1 MRQKSIGEVLRT
13 AREGRGW
20 TFVDLQRITKIQAK
34 YLQALEYND
43 FDFIANSDDVHS
55 ILRVYAEALE
65 LDADV
70 LLDAYETNSLVKYY
84 EDGEEE
90 LRSSELKRSY
100 KVRKR
105 KKNSYLPLIYLLLAT
120 GLIIIFVTYIV
131 HSRLQNRASIMPTTT
146 SYSIVEQSVS
156 EASSGTET
164 SSTEQAQSNSTSST
178 EQAQSNSTSSSSS
191 ATENVTISGS
201 GSNIVATL
209 KTVTYPVEVTV
220 TAKNTTSWIS
230 LSDTLLEGGVTLTPD
245 NPTVTTTIEEGV
257 TSTTLVLGVV
267 KGVEVTVGGQ
277 KLDLSALTAD
287 TGAVTL
293 NFE

>member
-43 FDFIANSDDVHS
+43 FDFIANSDDVQS
-55 ILRVYAEALE
+55 ILKAYAEALE

-131 HSRLQNRASIMPTTT
+131 HSRLQNRASITPTTT

-164 SSTEQAQSNSTSST
+164 SSTEQAQSNSTSS
-178 EQAQSNSTSSSSS
+178 SSS
-191 ATENVTISGS
+191 ATENVTISGL

-267 KGVEVTVGGQ
+267 KGVEVTVGGK

-287 TGAVTL
+287 TGSITI
-293 NFE
+293 NFEQ

>member
-43 FDFIANSDDVHS
+43 FDFIANSDDVQS
-55 ILRVYAEALE
+55 ILKAYAEALE

-131 HSRLQNRASIMPTTT
+131 HSRLQNRASITPTTT

-164 SSTEQAQSNSTSST
+164 SSTEQAQSNSTSS
-178 EQAQSNSTSSSSS
+178 SSS
-191 ATENVTISGS
+191 ATENVTVSGS

-257 TSTTLVLGVV
+257 TSTTLILGVV
-267 KGVEVTVGGQ
+267 KGVEVSVGGQ
-277 KLDLSALTAD
+277 KLELSALTAD
-287 TGAVTL
+287 TGSITI
-293 NFE
+293 NFEQ

>member
-55 ILRVYAEALE
+55 ILKAYAEALE

-131 HSRLQNRASIMPTTT
+131 HSRLQNRASITPTTT

-156 EASSGTET
+156 EASS
-164 SSTEQAQSNSTSST
+164 STETSST

-267 KGVEVTVGGQ
+267 KGVEVSVGGQ
-277 KLDLSALTAD
+277 KLDISALTAD

>member
-55 ILRVYAEALE
+55 ILKAYAEALE

-131 HSRLQNRASIMPTTT
+131 HSRIQNRASITPTTT

-156 EASSGTET
+156 EASSGTE
-164 SSTEQAQSNSTSST
+164 TSST

-267 KGVEVTVGGQ
+267 KGVEVSVGGQ

-287 TGAVTL
+287 TGSITI
-293 NFE
+293 NFEQ

>member
-43 FDFIANSDDVHS
+43 FDFIANSDDVQS
-55 ILRVYAEALE
+55 MLKAYAEALE

-70 LLDAYETNSLVKYY
+70 LLDAYEINSLVKYY

-131 HSRLQNRASIMPTTT
+131 HSRLQNRASITPTTT

-156 EASSGTET
+156 EASSGTE
-164 SSTEQAQSNSTSST
+164 TSST

-245 NPTVTTTIEEGV
+245 NPTVTTTVEEGV
-257 TSTTLVLGVV
+257 TSTTLILGVV
-267 KGVEVTVGGQ
+267 KGVEVTVGGK
-277 KLDLSALTAD
+277 KLALSALTAD
-287 TGAVTL
+287 TGSITI
-293 NFE
+293 NFEQ

>member
-43 FDFIANSDDVHS
+43 FDFIANSDDVQS
-55 ILRVYAEALE
+55 ILKAYAEALE

-120 GLIIIFVTYIV
+120 GLILIFVTYIV
-131 HSRLQNRASIMPTTT
+131 HSRLQNRASITPTTT

-156 EASSGTET
+156 EASSGTE
-164 SSTEQAQSNSTSST
+164 TSST

-267 KGVEVTVGGQ
+267 KGVEVSVGGQ
-277 KLDLSALTAD
+277 KLDISALTAD
-287 TGAVTL
+287 TGSVTL

>member
-13 AREGRGW
+13 AREGRSW

-43 FDFIANSDDVHS
+43 FDFIANSDDVQS
-55 ILRVYAEALE
+55 ILKAYAEALE

-131 HSRLQNRASIMPTTT
+131 HSRLQNRASITPTTT

-164 SSTEQAQSNSTSST
+164 SFT

-191 ATENVTISGS
+191 VTENVTISGS

-245 NPTVTTTIEEGV
+245 NPTVTTTVEEGV
-257 TSTTLVLGVV
+257 TSTTLILGVV

-277 KLDLSALTAD
+277 KLNLSALTAD
-287 TGAVTL
+287 TGSITI
-293 NFE
+293 NFEQ

>member
-55 ILRVYAEALE
+55 ILKAYAEALE

-131 HSRLQNRASIMPTTT
+131 HSRLQNRASITPTTT

-164 SSTEQAQSNSTSST
+164 SSTEQAQSNSTSS
-178 EQAQSNSTSSSSS
+178 SSS
-191 ATENVTISGS
+191 ATENVTVSGS

-267 KGVEVTVGGQ
+267 KGVGVTVGGK

-287 TGAVTL
+287 TGSITI
-293 NFE
+293 NFEQ

>member
-43 FDFIANSDDVHS
+43 FDFIANSDDVQS
-55 ILRVYAEALE
+55 ILKAYAEALE

-131 HSRLQNRASIMPTTT
+131 HSRLQNRASITPTTT

-164 SSTEQAQSNSTSST
+164 SSTEQAQSNSTSS
-178 EQAQSNSTSSSSS
+178 SSS

-201 GSNIVATL
+201 GSNIVATF

-245 NPTVTTTIEEGV
+245 NSTVTTTVEEGV

-287 TGAVTL
+287 TGSITI
-293 NFE
+293 NFEQ